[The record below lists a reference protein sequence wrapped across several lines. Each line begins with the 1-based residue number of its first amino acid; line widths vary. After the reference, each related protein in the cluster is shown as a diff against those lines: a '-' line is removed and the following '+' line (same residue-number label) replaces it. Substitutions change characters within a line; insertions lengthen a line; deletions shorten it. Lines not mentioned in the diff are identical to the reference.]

1 MKMNTENI
9 NNSVLDQKYPNFNSN
24 HMLEVQIG
32 NKNEEEDFYSL
43 NMRKQD
49 TIMISASLV
58 TEGKDLNMTKVDSTQ
73 DQIKLTDQQRN
84 RLGSVQSKVEQI
96 QQNKRM
102 TTERDQRFSSVSKA
116 ILGFQRRK
124 CQEQQQN
131 QEQNINVEVSYQ
143 QNIEVV
149 PVKLMKAINLLVNVK
164 SFYRQLSKNQ
174 RIWGKLTDQQHNVI
188 GDITSFKKLDQDYA
202 YFTLKIIQI
211 TQKIANVFRLQ
222 KNSVLIQIPLF
233 SPQSLWK
240 RTWDLFQAF
249 LIISTSFLLSLK
261 NFFFLEISP
270 YQIYFNI
277 TSFAFIIDMV
287 FSFNTALIEKGNLNI
302 DRKQI
307 SLHYLKGNF
316 ALDCIGIIPIFLQQ
330 FDNQSQF
337 DTLYWILDLLI
348 IFKFFLLSK
357 IIENI
362 AFYLN
367 YEKNSKNSVDLVKL
381 LFMIGC
387 VCHFFCILWHGLGVY
402 EVKIGIEDN
411 WLAAQNLVN
420 EQNVLK
426 RYVYSFYFLAV
437 TMITVGYGDITP
449 KNQYEMCFTIL
460 TMFTTGFIYA
470 FCLNKIGS
478 ILENI
483 EKKDKQYKES
493 MQILHGFM
501 REENVSTIL
510 RAKISNYLE
519 YLYKESNEVQ
529 KQQEKSIIDILSN
542 QLKSDLIKDV
552 QGKYVSN
559 LPILS
564 KLNSLQEIIYIMEEC
579 LYSPGEF
586 IFRQKDIDDSALYL
600 LVKGHVNIVIETQNR
615 ESPNTI
621 LRTIEKQQ
629 YFGEISFFT
638 GFCRTASAVA
648 SDFCRV
654 YKIKREKF
662 LQVIKKDEQDFENFQ
677 MTVETLTQKN
687 NFKFLNIKCY
697 LCGQGDHYSINCPK
711 THLTFSKQV
720 IVSLNNKSEPHVQ
733 RTNIDRRT
741 FDKTNALQLVQR
753 CINGVYEINNNQKY
767 FDILD
772 ELESGLKLDEWY
784 DDSESEEDFISQE
797 INQNVKLKDE
807 FKPNSKFNA
816 LSEIYQK
823 ESEQFNDKFYQQ
835 STDISNQIIQLEQK
849 DQNNRS
855 RLSIFNLNNNNC
867 PPQAINKYRS
877 SIVDQIQNNNIPK
890 FESNLLQSV
899 SEQNQSSQF
908 SSSSNSSSS
917 SRSKSSDS
925 SSANSQK
932 SQSQISSEQISQNSQ
947 FLKKKPTQQ
956 SKNKTQSSKQNK
968 TNSSIDTNSKKV
980 VKKLAEN
987 ENLSPK
993 LPKYKKEKT
1002 NQKEGS
1008 LIFQDED
1015 IQKDQKNFTQTKYKI
1030 QKDLSFSQ
1038 NDEFFFNPKDEYGHQ
1053 NSSQKVQFTT
1063 VDNKQLS
1070 RNNDNSE
1077 DFEKKHKNLISLRS
1091 QSKGKY
1097 YSKENSQYY
1106 DLEGKQK
1113 MDSSPNIEVITKNN
1127 PIRLIKAINLLVN
1140 VKSFYRLLTKNTR
1153 ILGKL
1158 TSKQHYLINDAT
1170 SVYYILMESK
1180 NQSFLY
1186 HFPKIK
1192 QFIQRIKLVTRNLN
1206 FCIPMFQPYN
1216 LSKFMWDILQAI
1228 LILSVMFLFSLVTFF
1243 QMATLEF
1250 TRFFQIVFILFVID
1264 MLFTFNTAILEKG
1277 EVIFDR
1283 KKAALT
1289 YLKRNF
1295 IMDQIALL
1303 PLIMFFFD
1311 IKIQGL
1317 YSWAIYF
1324 QILMKLYVLQDIFDR
1339 LTYFLNY
1346 QKNMKNIVDI
1356 VKLIFIIGCVCHVF
1370 CLFWHGIAVYEIK
1383 QGSKNT
1389 WLQVRG
1395 IQDDDVFTRYVQSFY
1410 YLAVTMITVGYG
1422 DITPQTT
1429 YEIIFSTVTM
1439 FVTGFFYAFSLNKIG
1454 IIIDNLEMKDKSY
1467 KQSMQIIHRLMRQEK
1482 VSQSLRVQISNYLQY
1497 LYKESDEI
1505 AKQQEND
1512 IINKLSKK
1520 LKSDLIQEV
1529 QGKYLKDIEFIDK
1542 LKTKFKIVESMEEC
1556 LFSPGEYI
1564 FRQGEIDDCALYY
1577 IVKGSVHITYE
1588 YQEGNQTRNLILAEL
1603 KKSQYFGEM
1612 QFIQEENLSQLQKLE
1627 DELHLSQD
1635 EAFIEEY
1642 LQELQDLEKAQELQ
1656 NQQSSLIKEETF
1668 DANSQKIKEEEEQEE
1683 ECDSNDNNND
1693 ADVDNDQDKNQN
1705 ISLSEQNK
1713 VIIQVQNQMN
1723 NSRNQSSN
1731 YSNKISSSIGE
1742 IKNQPE
1748 KQLQLQR
1755 NQSIK
1760 ISKKSENNSELL
1772 NQQISVTSSKN
1783 SIKSQLQIVYGD
1795 QRSSSLYNSKLSQKL
1810 QRTNSLSQTDQ
1821 MNEIKSKIQNVSSPK
1836 NINLKH
1842 ENEIELKSNSFDQR
1856 VNYEKSSS
1864 FQKSQD
1870 NCHNFQ
1876 KQASHQAG
1884 YSDNQNHQL
1893 LKQSS
1898 LQKFLQRKSFSLTN
1912 FQENAVQQQK
1922 HTNHSQF
1929 KNQTNKNQKQ
1939 DNLIDENEKPQYTN
1953 QIDNPDYSIEN
1964 SQNKKQNVQIK
1975 VRKSKSFD
1983 ESFQQ
1988 QIKVQLELTPKQN
2001 SQNAYNQTKLF
2012 QKLENLNNHQQNQYQ
2027 KTNTLSIQSKN
2038 ISKQTSLNNSY
2049 LGSLTS
2055 FNSYKSDQK
2064 FQNEK
2069 IFEIHQN
2076 QLNSISNRRKSKKI
2090 TLLRQ
2095 LMNQKRQSLILSPAM
2110 QLQIINQIQNQQIK
2124 NQNNDSNQSDQNAQM
2139 QNRYK
2144 YENTLNQLP
2153 RNSGTF
2159 FQANQNRNSI
2169 YYAQSQHSQCFMP
2182 PLFQPQSNSE
2192 RRSHILN
2199 KNLNKSPLQD
2209 YNRSRLSNPQLQGN
2223 LDLNNKLV
2231 ETLTEINMRE
2241 NTKKTQIPSQ
2251 MQLQID
2257 NNLLQLTG
2265 QNEKDQIYLDQQGD
2279 SSYLM
2284 LQLFEK
2290 FKVYKYYYPNYNIG
2304 VVIQSIKQN
2313 FELQN
2318 KLKQSTRPKQ
2328 SSRNTLL
2335 SKKMNKFN
2343 EKMYNFK
2350 KTKDMSF
2357 KNIL

>member
-1 MKMNTENI
+1 MNTENI

-1015 IQKDQKNFTQTKYKI
+1015 IQKDQKNFSESLTIKSFASNQNIQNKI
-1030 QKDLSFSQ
+1030 ISNKTIQLEEPLNKSIGKQ
-1038 NDEFFFNPKDEYGHQ
+1038 NNHQ
-1053 NSSQKVQFTT
+1053 IQNAQDNHNSIGMQRSLTHNHNREQAKRKSITESKKIINSSSS
-1063 VDNKQLS
+1063 LS
-1070 RNNDNSE
+1070 SFPTN
-1077 DFEKKHKNLISLRS
+1077 
-1091 QSKGKY
+1091 
-1097 YSKENSQYY
+1097 
-1106 DLEGKQK
+1106 
-1113 MDSSPNIEVITKNN
+1113 TK
-1127 PIRLIKAINLLVN
+1127 
-1140 VKSFYRLLTKNTR
+1140 
-1153 ILGKL
+1153 
-1158 TSKQHYLINDAT
+1158 
-1170 SVYYILMESK
+1170 
-1180 NQSFLY
+1180 
-1186 HFPKIK
+1186 
-1192 QFIQRIKLVTRNLN
+1192 
-1206 FCIPMFQPYN
+1206 
-1216 LSKFMWDILQAI
+1216 
-1228 LILSVMFLFSLVTFF
+1228 
-1243 QMATLEF
+1243 
-1250 TRFFQIVFILFVID
+1250 
-1264 MLFTFNTAILEKG
+1264 
-1277 EVIFDR
+1277 
-1283 KKAALT
+1283 
-1289 YLKRNF
+1289 
-1295 IMDQIALL
+1295 
-1303 PLIMFFFD
+1303 
-1311 IKIQGL
+1311 
-1317 YSWAIYF
+1317 
-1324 QILMKLYVLQDIFDR
+1324 
-1339 LTYFLNY
+1339 LNY
-1346 QKNMKNIVDI
+1346 Q
-1356 VKLIFIIGCVCHVF
+1356 
-1370 CLFWHGIAVYEIK
+1370 
-1383 QGSKNT
+1383 
-1389 WLQVRG
+1389 
-1395 IQDDDVFTRYVQSFY
+1395 
-1410 YLAVTMITVGYG
+1410 
-1422 DITPQTT
+1422 
-1429 YEIIFSTVTM
+1429 
-1439 FVTGFFYAFSLNKIG
+1439 
-1454 IIIDNLEMKDKSY
+1454 
-1467 KQSMQIIHRLMRQEK
+1467 
-1482 VSQSLRVQISNYLQY
+1482 
-1497 LYKESDEI
+1497 
-1505 AKQQEND
+1505 
-1512 IINKLSKK
+1512 
-1520 LKSDLIQEV
+1520 
-1529 QGKYLKDIEFIDK
+1529 
-1542 LKTKFKIVESMEEC
+1542 
-1556 LFSPGEYI
+1556 
-1564 FRQGEIDDCALYY
+1564 
-1577 IVKGSVHITYE
+1577 
-1588 YQEGNQTRNLILAEL
+1588 
-1603 KKSQYFGEM
+1603 
-1612 QFIQEENLSQLQKLE
+1612 
-1627 DELHLSQD
+1627 
-1635 EAFIEEY
+1635 
-1642 LQELQDLEKAQELQ
+1642 
-1656 NQQSSLIKEETF
+1656 
-1668 DANSQKIKEEEEQEE
+1668 
-1683 ECDSNDNNND
+1683 
-1693 ADVDNDQDKNQN
+1693 
-1705 ISLSEQNK
+1705 
-1713 VIIQVQNQMN
+1713 
-1723 NSRNQSSN
+1723 NQSSVN
-1731 YSNKISSSIGE
+1731 VNKR
-1742 IKNQPE
+1742 QVR
-1748 KQLQLQR
+1748 Q
-1755 NQSIK
+1755 
-1760 ISKKSENNSELL
+1760 
-1772 NQQISVTSSKN
+1772 
-1783 SIKSQLQIVYGD
+1783 
-1795 QRSSSLYNSKLSQKL
+1795 
-1810 QRTNSLSQTDQ
+1810 SLSQ
-1821 MNEIKSKIQNVSSPK
+1821 
-1836 NINLKH
+1836 
-1842 ENEIELKSNSFDQR
+1842 
-1856 VNYEKSSS
+1856 
-1864 FQKSQD
+1864 
-1870 NCHNFQ
+1870 
-1876 KQASHQAG
+1876 
-1884 YSDNQNHQL
+1884 QL
-1893 LKQSS
+1893 
-1898 LQKFLQRKSFSLTN
+1898 
-1912 FQENAVQQQK
+1912 
-1922 HTNHSQF
+1922 
-1929 KNQTNKNQKQ
+1929 
-1939 DNLIDENEKPQYTN
+1939 I
-1953 QIDNPDYSIEN
+1953 
-1964 SQNKKQNVQIK
+1964 
-1975 VRKSKSFD
+1975 
-1983 ESFQQ
+1983 
-1988 QIKVQLELTPKQN
+1988 
-2001 SQNAYNQTKLF
+2001 
-2012 QKLENLNNHQQNQYQ
+2012 
-2027 KTNTLSIQSKN
+2027 
-2038 ISKQTSLNNSY
+2038 
-2049 LGSLTS
+2049 
-2055 FNSYKSDQK
+2055 
-2064 FQNEK
+2064 
-2069 IFEIHQN
+2069 
-2076 QLNSISNRRKSKKI
+2076 
-2090 TLLRQ
+2090 
-2095 LMNQKRQSLILSPAM
+2095 
-2110 QLQIINQIQNQQIK
+2110 
-2124 NQNNDSNQSDQNAQM
+2124 
-2139 QNRYK
+2139 
-2144 YENTLNQLP
+2144 LNQLQQQY
-2153 RNSGTF
+2153 SGQLGA
-2159 FQANQNRNSI
+2159 FQQNLLS
-2169 YYAQSQHSQCFMP
+2169 CF
-2182 PLFQPQSNSE
+2182 Q
-2192 RRSHILN
+2192 
-2199 KNLNKSPLQD
+2199 
-2209 YNRSRLSNPQLQGN
+2209 
-2223 LDLNNKLV
+2223 NNK
-2231 ETLTEINMRE
+2231 R
-2241 NTKKTQIPSQ
+2241 
-2251 MQLQID
+2251 
-2257 NNLLQLTG
+2257 
-2265 QNEKDQIYLDQQGD
+2265 
-2279 SSYLM
+2279 
-2284 LQLFEK
+2284 
-2290 FKVYKYYYPNYNIG
+2290 
-2304 VVIQSIKQN
+2304 QSIKQPILLNDLKYSNQMSKQFQINDKSQIKQRNSQLKQNFTQIIGQQIHKNMSQVNEQQNQFQQILTEIQDGCYEQDINYYMLQN
-2313 FELQN
+2313 FEIAKLFNFYYPNQN
-2318 KLKQSTRPKQ
+2318 YTEVIKNMKYKQQNPFAKKRQ
-2328 SSRNTLL
+2328 
-2335 SKKMNKFN
+2335 KKMSKF
-2343 EKMYNFK
+2343 ELEI
-2350 KTKDMSF
+2350 S
-2357 KNIL
+2357 

>member
-1 MKMNTENI
+1 M
-9 NNSVLDQKYPNFNSN
+9 NFNSTLN
-24 HMLEVQIG
+24 DEA
-32 NKNEEEDFYSL
+32 SL
-43 NMRKQD
+43 NIHMNSIQFN
-49 TIMISASLV
+49 I
-58 TEGKDLNMTKVDSTQ
+58 KDHYD
-73 DQIKLTDQQRN
+73 
-84 RLGSVQSKVEQI
+84 
-96 QQNKRM
+96 
-102 TTERDQRFSSVSKA
+102 
-116 ILGFQRRK
+116 
-124 CQEQQQN
+124 
-131 QEQNINVEVSYQ
+131 
-143 QNIEVV
+143 
-149 PVKLMKAINLLVNVK
+149 
-164 SFYRQLSKNQ
+164 
-174 RIWGKLTDQQHNVI
+174 
-188 GDITSFKKLDQDYA
+188 
-202 YFTLKIIQI
+202 
-211 TQKIANVFRLQ
+211 LQ
-222 KNSVLIQIPLF
+222 K
-233 SPQSLWK
+233 
-240 RTWDLFQAF
+240 
-249 LIISTSFLLSLK
+249 
-261 NFFFLEISP
+261 
-270 YQIYFNI
+270 
-277 TSFAFIIDMV
+277 
-287 FSFNTALIEKGNLNI
+287 
-302 DRKQI
+302 
-307 SLHYLKGNF
+307 
-316 ALDCIGIIPIFLQQ
+316 
-330 FDNQSQF
+330 
-337 DTLYWILDLLI
+337 
-348 IFKFFLLSK
+348 
-357 IIENI
+357 
-362 AFYLN
+362 
-367 YEKNSKNSVDLVKL
+367 
-381 LFMIGC
+381 
-387 VCHFFCILWHGLGVY
+387 
-402 EVKIGIEDN
+402 
-411 WLAAQNLVN
+411 
-420 EQNVLK
+420 
-426 RYVYSFYFLAV
+426 
-437 TMITVGYGDITP
+437 
-449 KNQYEMCFTIL
+449 
-460 TMFTTGFIYA
+460 
-470 FCLNKIGS
+470 LNK
-478 ILENI
+478 
-483 EKKDKQYKES
+483 KQ
-493 MQILHGFM
+493 
-501 REENVSTIL
+501 
-510 RAKISNYLE
+510 A
-519 YLYKESNEVQ
+519 
-529 KQQEKSIIDILSN
+529 
-542 QLKSDLIKDV
+542 
-552 QGKYVSN
+552 
-559 LPILS
+559 
-564 KLNSLQEIIYIMEEC
+564 
-579 LYSPGEF
+579 
-586 IFRQKDIDDSALYL
+586 
-600 LVKGHVNIVIETQNR
+600 
-615 ESPNTI
+615 
-621 LRTIEKQQ
+621 
-629 YFGEISFFT
+629 
-638 GFCRTASAVA
+638 
-648 SDFCRV
+648 
-654 YKIKREKF
+654 
-662 LQVIKKDEQDFENFQ
+662 
-677 MTVETLTQKN
+677 ETLIYCTSDD
-687 NFKFLNIKCY
+687 L
-697 LCGQGDHYSINCPK
+697 K
-711 THLTFSKQV
+711 T
-720 IVSLNNKSEPHVQ
+720 E
-733 RTNIDRRT
+733 
-741 FDKTNALQLVQR
+741 
-753 CINGVYEINNNQKY
+753 
-767 FDILD
+767 
-772 ELESGLKLDEWY
+772 EL
-784 DDSESEEDFISQE
+784 
-797 INQNVKLKDE
+797 
-807 FKPNSKFNA
+807 A
-816 LSEIYQK
+816 
-823 ESEQFNDKFYQQ
+823 
-835 STDISNQIIQLEQK
+835 
-849 DQNNRS
+849 
-855 RLSIFNLNNNNC
+855 
-867 PPQAINKYRS
+867 
-877 SIVDQIQNNNIPK
+877 
-890 FESNLLQSV
+890 
-899 SEQNQSSQF
+899 
-908 SSSSNSSSS
+908 
-917 SRSKSSDS
+917 
-925 SSANSQK
+925 
-932 SQSQISSEQISQNSQ
+932 
-947 FLKKKPTQQ
+947 
-956 SKNKTQSSKQNK
+956 
-968 TNSSIDTNSKKV
+968 
-980 VKKLAEN
+980 
-987 ENLSPK
+987 
-993 LPKYKKEKT
+993 
-1002 NQKEGS
+1002 
-1008 LIFQDED
+1008 
-1015 IQKDQKNFTQTKYKI
+1015 QTKYKI

-1612 QFIQEENLSQLQKLE
+1612 QFIQGNTRIMTAQASDFCRTYKIPRDSFFKNLKENDQDFENFQMVKEAFIFKENQRLFKIKCYICNKTDHFSIKCPKIHLTLSNQTMIQKTNNSVPHLERTRKERKRERFNSLEKNFETTDAIYQFLQKEENLSQLQKLE